1 MKISKKKLK
10 GYSLAELVLAIGIFA
25 IISSMLV
32 FLVIDATRTLE
43 NTRTRSK
50 ASQLTQEVYT
60 SLILVKSQGWY
71 NIAKYTNDGIKHLE
85 YADGTYNILDG
96 ETVQD
101 NLTYSFTIEEVQRD
115 TQRNLV
121 TEGGTNDPH
130 TRLIS
135 IYISWVDRIGKVH
148 TINPQMYVNDWNTH
162 SIVWTTQAE
171 FDTGV
176 FTETMSEL
184 IDDGE
189 VRLFSMKYSDW
200 CNPTLSLSAH
210 DLTRSG
216 VASALFTINDYV
228 YMGTGG
234 NQSGPAFSKVSVIGD
249 PPVVSELGLYDGHKV
264 YDVFGLNGYAIIG
277 TDTNAKELV
286 VLDISSPDNIYTEFT
301 YLDLP
306 NPGTKQKYVYVY
318 ENLGYITHDANI
330 TIFRVDNLQLNVT
343 PTVVQTI
350 NVGGSNAVISDIYV
364 DSQYIYV
371 TTQGVTSDFYI
382 LQNSAPYS
390 VLGQID
396 LGLLNASSLFISEDL
411 NRAYIG
417 TLNNTGNEFF
427 ILDISNKSGTY
438 TVINSQDLGGM
449 SVTALVSADKRVMI
463 GGVSS
468 GEEYV
473 VYNISD
479 EIHPF
484 KCGGLNID
492 AGINMITL
500 VTKEPNL
507 YTYVLT
513 RDSYK
518 ELQIIKGGPGGGGPD
533 GEGYVEAG
541 EYLSEI
547 HDSASESSEYY
558 ILSLEAD
565 IPTGT
570 SLKIQFRVSSDPTM
584 TGSSWVGPD
593 GTSNT
598 YYDTAGVYT
607 LPLLAGRYLQYKVIF
622 SSDTINTPLLKEL
635 IINYEK

>member
-1 MKISKKKLK
+1 MKNFKKKLS

-25 IISSMLV
+25 IISSMLI
-32 FLVIDATRTLE
+32 FLVVDATRTLE

-50 ASQLTQEVYT
+50 ATQLTQEIYT
-60 SLILVKSQGWY
+60 SIILVKSQAWY
-71 NIAKYTNDGIKHLE
+71 NIARYTNEGLKHME
-85 YADGTYNILDG
+85 YISGEYLISDG
-96 ETVQD
+96 ETVQ
-101 NLTYSFTIEEVQRD
+101 NGLTYSFTIEEVSRD
-115 TQRNLV
+115 ANGAIVQT
-121 TEGGTNDPH
+121 GGTNDPH

-135 IYISWVDRIGKVH
+135 INISWSDRIGKVH
-148 TINPQMYVNDWNTH
+148 SINPKMYVNDWNTH

-171 FDTGV
+171 FDTGTY
-176 FTETMSEL
+176 TETMSEL
-184 IDDGE
+184 IEDGE

-249 PPVVSELGLYDGHKV
+249 PPVVFELGLYDGHKV

-301 YLDLP
+301 FLDLP
-306 NPGTKQKYVYVY
+306 NPRTKQKYVYVY
-318 ENLGYITHDANI
+318 ENLGYVTHDGNI
-330 TIFRVDNLQLNVT
+330 TIFTVDNLQANIS
-343 PTVVQTI
+343 PTVVQTLNI
-350 NVGGSNAVISDIYV
+350 GDVNSVISDIYV

-371 TTQGVTSDFYI
+371 TTQGGISDFYI

-396 LGLLNASSLFISEDL
+396 LGSLNASSLFISEDL
-411 NRAYIG
+411 SRAYIG
-417 TLNNTGNEFF
+417 ALNNTGNEFF

-438 TVINSQDLGGM
+438 TIINSQDLGGL
-449 SVTALVSADKRVMI
+449 SVAALVSADKRVMI